1 MNNFKRLL
9 LTPIISAAALCAFAQ
24 QSDIV
29 VNSDSVNAA
38 GALTLSLDDCLR
50 IALNEN
56 PTIKVADMEIERVN
70 YAKKEVLAQ
79 LFPTLDFNTSYSRT
93 LAKQTMYMD
102 TGEGTMAIKVGR
114 DNTLS
119 TGFTAGMPVIN
130 VPLWK
135 SIKLSE
141 NQILQNIEKAR
152 SSKLQLVNQVK
163 NAYYAL
169 LFATDSHKVIMEN
182 YQIAKLNADIYKKK
196 NAVGTASDYDVLRS
210 SVEVTNLEPTIL
222 EAENTIHNLKLQLM
236 VLMGM
241 DVRNNITPANTL
253 ADYKDTMYEQIL
265 SINTDL
271 VNNSNLRQLDLQTDY
286 LAKAL
291 SAQKAQWYPT
301 LSANFNYMWYNMNN
315 GNPFSNM
322 QWSSNSS
329 VGVTLAI
336 PLFQGGKRYYK
347 QKQAQIA
354 YNEMKWQRENLERS
368 LNMQTQSQL
377 DNLQKSIKQINTNAA
392 GVESAKK
399 ANEIQEKSFRI
410 GASTYLKLRA
420 SETALLQAQL
430 TYFQAI
436 YNYLV
441 AESDLELL
449 LGNANITKYVPTQ
462 E

>member
-253 ADYKDTMYEQIL
+253 ADYMDTMY
-265 SINTDL
+265 
-271 VNNSNLRQLDLQTDY
+271 
-286 LAKAL
+286 
-291 SAQKAQWYPT
+291 
-301 LSANFNYMWYNMNN
+301 
-315 GNPFSNM
+315 
-322 QWSSNSS
+322 
-329 VGVTLAI
+329 
-336 PLFQGGKRYYK
+336 
-347 QKQAQIA
+347 
-354 YNEMKWQRENLERS
+354 
-368 LNMQTQSQL
+368 
-377 DNLQKSIKQINTNAA
+377 
-392 GVESAKK
+392 
-399 ANEIQEKSFRI
+399 
-410 GASTYLKLRA
+410 
-420 SETALLQAQL
+420 
-430 TYFQAI
+430 
-436 YNYLV
+436 
-441 AESDLELL
+441 
-449 LGNANITKYVPTQ
+449 
-462 E
+462 

>member
-410 GASTYLKLRA
+410 GASTYLNLRD